1 MLIILCQIFVF
12 EVLVLYAKIPLR
24 METFLNSLRE
34 ACKQTHNQPI
44 TVKWIDEEG
53 LL

>member
-1 MLIILCQIFVF
+1 MLVILYQIFVF
-12 EVLVLYAKIPLR
+12 QVLVLYAKIPLR

-34 ACKQTHNQPI
+34 ACKQSYNQPI

-53 LL
+53 VL